1 MPQDSVVANIY
12 IDGFNLYY
20 GALKGTGFKWLNL
33 AGMCEQLLPG
43 RSINKIRYFTAKVFP
58 LPHNSEASVKQQL
71 YLRALSTIPN
81 LDIHYGRFAANPT
94 TLPAYPVVYRVSGGL
109 PEMARVLRTEEKRS
123 DVNLATLLMLDCV
136 DDSFDEA
143 VVVSNDSDLALPIE
157 VAASRFRKTVG
168 VVNPQRKNR
177 PSREL
182 SNAASWVF
190 RSINARVLAESQFPP
205 EMVDARGPFFKP
217 PSW

>member
-1 MPQDSVVANIY
+1 M
-12 IDGFNLYY
+12 
-20 GALKGTGFKWLNL
+20 
-33 AGMCEQLLPG
+33 
-43 RSINKIRYFTAKVFP
+43 
-58 LPHNSEASVKQQL
+58 
-71 YLRALSTIPN
+71 RALSTIPN
-81 LDIHYGRFAANPT
+81 LHIHYGRFALNRT
-94 TLPAYPVVYRVSGGL
+94 RLPVYPLVYPEPGRP
-109 PEMARVLRTEEKRS
+109 PEMTRVLRTEEKRS
-123 DVNLATLLMLDCV
+123 DVNLATMLMLDCV

-143 VVVSNDSDLALPIE
+143 VVISNDSDLALPIE

-205 EMVDARGPFFKP
+205 EMNDARGSFFKP